1 MARQQTPST
10 APGDLPARLV
20 AVWPAAAW
28 RDVHVLA
35 AVSGGADSMALVRA
49 MLEAK
54 RLAGGAGKLFAG
66 HVNHGLRG
74 AESEADQAWL
84 VQQCGVLG
92 VPLEVRRAETAAHA
106 AAVGDGLEA
115 AAREDRYRL
124 LVEMAEAIGAR
135 YVVTAHTRDDQA
147 ETVLFRL
154 LRGSGLRGLAGMR
167 PTRPLSPT
175 VALVRPLLD
184 CTREELRGYLESLGQ
199 SWREDR
205 TNDDLHHARNRL
217 RHEALPYLREHF
229 NAEADAAIVR
239 SAALLGEVNELV
251 EGLAAELL
259 GRCERSAGV
268 GEGTGV
274 TLSVAPL
281 DYQPQLLVAE
291 VLRQAWRRGGW
302 PEQAMTHAWWRR
314 LAQLALSTDAGT
326 LNLPG
331 NVLARRQGDLLV
343 LAPAGPRA

>member
-1 MARQQTPST
+1 
-10 APGDLPARLV
+10 
-20 AVWPAAAW
+20 
-28 RDVHVLA
+28 
-35 AVSGGADSMALVRA
+35 
-49 MLEAK
+49 
-54 RLAGGAGKLFAG
+54 
-66 HVNHGLRG
+66 
-74 AESEADQAWL
+74 
-84 VQQCGVLG
+84 
-92 VPLEVRRAETAAHA
+92 
-106 AAVGDGLEA
+106 VGDGLEA

-124 LVEMAEAIGAR
+124 LVDMAEAVGAR

-167 PTRPLSPT
+167 PSRPLSPT

-184 CTREELRGYLESLGQ
+184 CTRVDLRGYLESLGQ

-205 TNDDLHHARNRL
+205 TNDDVKHARNRL

-229 NAEADAAIVR
+229 NAEADAVIVR
-239 SAALLGEVNELV
+239 SAALLGEVNSLV
-251 EGLAAELL
+251 ERLAAELL
-259 GRCERSAGV
+259 AHCGQSSGAG
-268 GEGTGV
+268 GSGDGV

-281 DYQPQLLVAE
+281 AAQPQLLVAE
-291 VLRQAWRRGGW
+291 ALRQVWRSGGW

-331 NVLARRQGDLLV
+331 NVLARRQGDLLM
-343 LAPAGPRA
+343 LAPAGPSA